1 VTQHRPWVV
10 ELLAHPDVKAKIT
23 DEEHGTS
30 YSEVRNAVRLR
41 RLSPYDWHWDEEL
54 GWRVF
59 VEVAAESGLRLL
71 VIMAEVEDEE
81 DVWVLRSAWRKR

>member
-1 VTQHRPWVV
+1 VTHHRPWVA
-10 ELLAHPDVKAKIT
+10 ELLAHPDVKAKIS

-41 RLSPYDWHWDEEL
+41 RLSPYAWHWHERL

-59 VEVAAESGLRLL
+59 VEAGAESGLPLM
-71 VIMAEVEDEE
+71 VIMAEVEDE
-81 DVWVLRSAWRKR
+81 DGVWVLRSAWRKR

>member
-1 VTQHRPWVV
+1 VTRHRPWVA
-10 ELLAHPDVKAKIT
+10 ELLAHPKVKAKIS
-23 DEEHGTS
+23 DDKHGTS

-41 RLSPYDWHWDEEL
+41 RLGPYDWHWHDEL

-81 DVWVLRSAWRKR
+81 DVWVLRSAWRRR